1 MPFLGYNKFEFMEFK
16 VGDLVIH
23 CRDGLSRISAMR
35 NIDGSD
41 FFVVISN
48 RSDSETIYVPL
59 SRASA
64 IIRPIMSKEE
74 ADGLFAY
81 MNTIA
86 FDFNKNTKQRRDL
99 FKKKLNSGDVKELSY
114 LFRQNYLY
122 KKHPDEVRLGPVDLD
137 MLNYASN
144 NFLDEFA
151 LTYNVPRPIVEDFV
165 YQKFH

>member
-1 MPFLGYNKFEFMEFK
+1 MGFK
-16 VGDLVIH
+16 IGDLVIH

-35 NIDGSD
+35 DIDGHD

-59 SRASA
+59 SRAES
-64 IIRPIMSKEE
+64 IIRPVMNQED
-74 ADGLFAY
+74 ADALFDY
-81 MNTIA
+81 MNTIP

-99 FKKKLNSGDVKELSY
+99 FKKKLNSGDTKELSY

-137 MLNYASN
+137 MLNYATN
-144 NFLDEFA
+144 NFLDEFS
-151 LTYNVPRPIVEDFV
+151 LTYNIPRNQIEEFV
-165 YQKFH
+165 CQKFN

>member
-1 MPFLGYNKFEFMEFK
+1 MGFK
-16 VGDLVIH
+16 IGDLVIH

-35 NIDGSD
+35 DIDGHD

-59 SRASA
+59 SRAES
-64 IIRPIMSKEE
+64 IIRPVMNQED
-74 ADGLFAY
+74 ADALFAY
-81 MNTIA
+81 MNTIP

-99 FKKKLNSGDVKELSY
+99 FKKKLNSGDTKELSY

-137 MLNYASN
+137 MLNYATN
-144 NFLDEFA
+144 NFLDEFS
-151 LTYNVPRPIVEDFV
+151 LTYNIPRNQIEEFV
-165 YQKFH
+165 CQKFN

>member
-1 MPFLGYNKFEFMEFK
+1 MGFK
-16 VGDLVIH
+16 IGDLVIH

-35 NIDGSD
+35 DIDGHD

-59 SRASA
+59 SRAES
-64 IIRPIMSKEE
+64 IIRPVMNQED
-74 ADGLFAY
+74 ADALFAY
-81 MNTIA
+81 MNTIP

-99 FKKKLNSGDVKELSY
+99 FKKKLNSGDTKELSY

-137 MLNYASN
+137 MLNYATN
-144 NFLDEFA
+144 NFLDEFS
-151 LTYNVPRPIVEDFV
+151 LTYNIPRNKIEEFV
-165 YQKFH
+165 CQKFN